1 MAIHWWQSSPISSLW
16 YPYTALVLTVH
27 QRRGKATIDSND
39 QQLTPKYKI
48 LRRSSVVFNRSR
60 FWGRSVWKYF
70 CLQKI
75 QIKIQIQMKI
85 QMLFQT
91 FGGAHTVA
99 HRHASVTHWV
109 CDCDTL
115 LGRMWPPLTTCL
127 YSSLCFYLNLHFFVQ
142 NLDVELMQD
151 RLHSRMF
158 FCVYFSCRISTLKNS
173 TRPLSVSF
181 LIRTSGKEWISQPSR
196 LEFYQMCDR
205 LTLWLRHIAAR
216 GHSSPLL
223 ASRRHLPIVT
233 ATPPKNP
240 PNPPEANT
248 SHPRDRQPF
257 LNLVFPSRPCIKIWL
272 L

>member
-1 MAIHWWQSSPISSLW
+1 
-16 YPYTALVLTVH
+16 
-27 QRRGKATIDSND
+27 
-39 QQLTPKYKI
+39 
-48 LRRSSVVFNRSR
+48 
-60 FWGRSVWKYF
+60 
-70 CLQKI
+70 
-75 QIKIQIQMKI
+75 MKI

-127 YSSLCFYLNLHFFVQ
+127 YLYSSLCFYLNLHFFVQ

-158 FCVYFSCRISTLKNS
+158 FCVYFSCRISTLKSS

-205 LTLWLRHIAAR
+205 LTLWLRHIAAC

-240 PNPPEANT
+240 PNPAEAHT

-257 LNLVFPSRPCIKIWL
+257 LNLVFPSHPCIKIWL

>member
-1 MAIHWWQSSPISSLW
+1 MGPTLW
-16 YPYTALVLTVH
+16 PT
-27 QRRGKATIDSND
+27 D
-39 QQLTPKYKI
+39 
-48 LRRSSVVFNRSR
+48 
-60 FWGRSVWKYF
+60 
-70 CLQKI
+70 
-75 QIKIQIQMKI
+75 
-85 QMLFQT
+85 
-91 FGGAHTVA
+91 
-99 HRHASVTHWV
+99 RHASVTHWV

-142 NLDVELMQD
+142 TLDVELIQD

-158 FCVYFSCRISTLKNS
+158 FCVYFSCRISTLKSS

-205 LTLWLRHIAAR
+205 LTLWLRHIAAC

-240 PNPPEANT
+240 PNPAETHT

-257 LNLVFPSRPCIKIWL
+257 LNLVFPSHPCIKIWL